1 MSIRSKR
8 SMRSRANLSATCGA
22 AVLLGTALA
31 GAPAGAAEQAKAVV
45 GVRVHVSATGS
56 DSNPGTKKKPVKSL
70 AQAHKIAV
78 RKQAT
83 AVEIRI
89 KNGTYVSPQLNWTLR
104 ARVTIRP
111 DGSGRPVFRG
121 QPGKRLYW
129 LRTTEAGAQFD
140 IRGLQLQEYTRGGIF
155 FRGSSRNNI
164 RGMVFT
170 HIGSKHALSGVTQGN
185 GGVHLNDSNR
195 NWIAGNRFNA
205 LENIPLDPDGDG
217 PKKPTGIAEIHA
229 VYFGARSSDN
239 TVTGNRFT
247 TVSGDPVRMR
257 NRSDNNVIDAN
268 RFARTGYK
276 GLASDWYDEDAS
288 ECESIGNSF
297 TNNRTGVSAT
307 QGSGYRPAGG
317 VTTVDAV
324 KEYQPKRCGRPG
336 VRFALRGNGG

>member
-1 MSIRSKR
+1 MFLRST
-8 SMRSRANLSATCGA
+8 RSRVALSATCGA
-22 AVLLGTALA
+22 AVLLGTALTEV
-31 GAPAGAAEQAKAVV
+31 PAGAAEQAKAAG
-45 GVRVHVSATGS
+45 GVRVHVSTTGS
-56 DSNPGTKKKPVKSL
+56 DRNPGTKKRPVKSL

-83 AVEIRI
+83 AVDIRI
-89 KNGTYVSPQLNWTLR
+89 VAGTYVSPQLNWTLR
-104 ARVTIRP
+104 ARVVIRP
-111 DGSGRPVFRG
+111 DGNGRPVFRG

-155 FRGSSRNNI
+155 FRGSSRNRI
-164 RGMVFT
+164 SGMVFT
-170 HIGSKHALSGVTQGN
+170 RIGSKHALSGVTQGN
-185 GGVHLNDSNR
+185 GGVHLNDSNS
-195 NWIAGNRFNA
+195 NWISGNRFNA
-205 LENIPLDPDGDG
+205 LENVPLDPDGSG

-229 VYFGARSSDN
+229 VYFGARSSGN
-239 TVTGNRFT
+239 TVSGNRFN

-268 RFARTGYK
+268 AFSRTGYK
-276 GLASDWYDEDAS
+276 GLASDWYDEDTP

-297 TNNRTGVSAT
+297 TNNTTGVSAT

-336 VRFALRGNGG
+336 ARFGLRGNRG